1 MDATITVN
9 DRGKDEIVELITQ
22 HHQTEN
28 YFKLYNGSQ
37 IFYGGI
43 GDDRE
48 GTTRVKNMTLGWV
61 GADQLEEIEEVNF
74 NWLCSRLRLILPGI
88 HYKAIATA
96 NPAPG
101 WVKRRFIESKMEN
114 HIFIPALPRDNP
126 YLPDDYESN
135 LRKWFPP
142 EMVKALLDGDWDS
155 LEGGNFLFR
164 YNEIKNGAHREL
176 DVKEDDTKWVGIDI
190 AREGDDSCVFTLR
203 QGSKVIYTDSWGKT
217 DLMESTG
224 IILQKIERFN
234 IDPKNVNLDAV
245 ALGAGIYDRL
255 REQKVYIN
263 GIIAGG
269 EPMDKEHYVNSRA
282 EMYDGLR
289 KRFEAG
295 TISIPDDQ
303 DLIAQLSSIRFKI
316 ASDKKLQIVSK
327 EDMKRTYHLK
337 SPDKAD
343 SLALA
348 FYEPAVH
355 SPAIRWL

>member
-101 WVKRRFIESKMEN
+101 WVKRRFIESKLEN

-155 LEGGNFLFR
+155 LEGGNFLFPYAQIR
-164 YNEIKNGAHREL
+164 AAVNREL
-176 DVKEDDTKWVGIDI
+176 
-190 AREGDDSCVFTLR
+190 
-203 QGSKVIYTDSWGKT
+203 
-217 DLMESTG
+217 
-224 IILQKIERFN
+224 
-234 IDPKNVNLDAV
+234 
-245 ALGAGIYDRL
+245 
-255 REQKVYIN
+255 
-263 GIIAGG
+263 
-269 EPMDKEHYVNSRA
+269 
-282 EMYDGLR
+282 
-289 KRFEAG
+289 
-295 TISIPDDQ
+295 
-303 DLIAQLSSIRFKI
+303 
-316 ASDKKLQIVSK
+316 
-327 EDMKRTYHLK
+327 
-337 SPDKAD
+337 
-343 SLALA
+343 
-348 FYEPAVH
+348 
-355 SPAIRWL
+355 